1 MIGVAAGTGGER
13 KEIKMTFRERLTY
26 YIESQGED
34 FPSVLAGSGFS
45 FDLSFGGERIGF
57 RRKSDQYTDP
67 DKGTVRTV
75 FLVFPQNG
83 DKKRLLMGC
92 ELILEGNADAGEGRV
107 SFKDTAVSGYRTP
120 SKGDVYHAQAAVR
133 ASKSFASV
141 FNTYL
146 HHSLYVHTP
155 EKEVF
160 PMEEFDFEAHPLF
173 MLGLLGNEYTISA
186 VRMV

>member
-1 MIGVAAGTGGER
+1 
-13 KEIKMTFRERLTY
+13 MTFKERLAY
-26 YIESQGED
+26 YIESQDED
-34 FPSVLAGSGFS
+34 FASLLAGSGFS

-67 DKGTVRTV
+67 EEGMVRTV
-75 FLVFPQNG
+75 FLAFPQNG

-92 ELILEGNADAGEGRV
+92 EIVLEGKADISEGKV
-107 SFKDTAVSGYRTP
+107 SFENTAVSGYRAP

-133 ASKSFASV
+133 ASKSFSSAG

-160 PMEEFDFEAHPLF
+160 PIEEFDFEAHPLF

-186 VRMV
+186 VRMVQA

>member
-1 MIGVAAGTGGER
+1 
-13 KEIKMTFRERLTY
+13 MTFKERLAY
-26 YIESQGED
+26 YMESQGED
-34 FPSVLAGSGFS
+34 FASLLAGSGFS

-57 RRKSDQYTDP
+57 RRKSDQYTDLG
-67 DKGTVRTV
+67 DGAVRTV
-75 FLVFPQNG
+75 FLAFPQNG

-92 ELILEGNADAGEGRV
+92 EIILDGKAEISEGSV
-107 SFKDTAVSGYRTP
+107 SFKDMVISGYRAP

-133 ASKSFASV
+133 ASKSLSSAGFS
-141 FNTYL
+141 TYL

-186 VRMV
+186 IRIA

>member
-1 MIGVAAGTGGER
+1 
-13 KEIKMTFRERLTY
+13 MTFKERLAY

-34 FPSVLAGSGFS
+34 FASLLAGSGFS

-67 DKGTVRTV
+67 EEGSVRTV
-75 FLVFPQNG
+75 FLAFPQNG

-92 ELILEGNADAGEGRV
+92 EIILEGKADIAEGKV
-107 SFKDTAVSGYRTP
+107 SFKDTAVAGYRTP
-120 SKGDVYHAQAAVR
+120 SKADVYHAQAAVR
-133 ASKSFASV
+133 ASKSFASAG

-160 PMEEFDFEAHPLF
+160 PIEEFDFEAHPLF
-173 MLGLLGNEYTISA
+173 MLGLIGNEYTISA